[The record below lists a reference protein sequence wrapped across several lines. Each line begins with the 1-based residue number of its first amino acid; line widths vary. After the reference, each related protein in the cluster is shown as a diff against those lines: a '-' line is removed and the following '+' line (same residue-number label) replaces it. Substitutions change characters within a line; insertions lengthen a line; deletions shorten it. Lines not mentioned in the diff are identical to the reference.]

1 MLTAGAGLQ
10 AKLSITRFL
19 PVGEANPD
27 LSVHT
32 QAMRCCG
39 LVPVPCLQQAAGAG
53 EPGMYSPGRD
63 GALSAALGHMC
74 ISGIDRLE

>member
-19 PVGEANPD
+19 PWGEANPD
-27 LSVHT
+27 ISVRT

-39 LVPVPCLQQAAGAG
+39 PVPVPCLQQAAGAG
-53 EPGMYSPGRD
+53 EPGM
-63 GALSAALGHMC
+63 
-74 ISGIDRLE
+74 